1 MDECYGRSAM
11 ATRKDTHCCPQ
22 KKCSLL
28 SRRKARTIMFFQR
41 LSQARRGQYLLTRL
55 GVLALLSLTLI
66 LAACGGSSS
75 ANSGSGTPS
84 GQTCPSTSQLN
95 GGGST
100 FINPLF
106 SKMFSEYPNA
116 KCGVNVNYQSIGSGA
131 GINDLLQ
138 GVVDFGAT
146 DAPMTDAQL
155 AKSTKGL
162 ILHIPVT
169 IGAVAISYNL
179 SGVSGHLNLTG
190 TVIANIYLGA
200 VKFWDDASITALN
213 AGVSLPHQSI
223 NVVHRSDGSGT
234 TGIFTHYLST
244 VSSQWQSKVGAGTTV
259 NWPTGV
265 GGKGN
270 AGVAAQVK
278 STVGAIGYNEL
289 AYVLANNIQYAA
301 VQNANGKAVLP
312 SVGSARTAAQN
323 ISTVPPDLRFY
334 FVNAPG
340 DGSYPITGF
349 TWVVVYQNQSNTDK
363 GKAVADML
371 WWVTHAGQQ
380 YATALNYV
388 PLPQNIVTLDE
399 AKIKS
404 MKCGSGPCYTG
415 S

>member
-1 MDECYGRSAM
+1 MDECYGM
-11 ATRKDTHCCPQ
+11 NTTKTKEDTHCCRQ
-22 KKCSLL
+22 AKCSLL
-28 SRRKARTIMFFQR
+28 SRRKARAIMFFQR

-55 GVLALLSLTLI
+55 GVLGLLGLTLI

-75 ANSGSGTPS
+75 GSSGSGTPS
-84 GQTCPSTSQLN
+84 AQACPSTSQLN
-95 GGGST
+95 AAGST

-106 SKMFSEYPNA
+106 SKMFAEYPNA
-116 KCGVNVNYQSIGSGA
+116 KCGLNVNYQSVGSGA

-138 GVVDFGAT
+138 GIVDIGAT
-146 DAPMTDAQL
+146 DAPMSAAQL
-155 AKSTKGL
+155 ASSTKGL

-190 TVIANIYLGA
+190 PIIANIYLGI
-200 VKFWDDASITALN
+200 VKFWDDASITAIN

-223 NVVHRSDGSGT
+223 TVVHRSDGSGT
-234 TGIFTHYLST
+234 TGIFTHYLAA
-244 VSSQWQSKVGAGTTV
+244 VSPAWQSQVGAGTTV

-289 AYVLANNIQYAA
+289 AYVLSNNIQYAA
-301 VQNANGKAVLP
+301 VQNANMKFVLP
-312 SVGSARTAAQN
+312 SVDSAAAAAQN
-323 ISTVPPDLRFY
+323 ITTFPADLRFY

-340 DGSYPITGF
+340 DASYPITGF
-349 TWVVVYQNQSNTDK
+349 TWALVYQKQTNADK
-363 GKAVADML
+363 GMAIADTL
-371 WWVTHAGQQ
+371 WWVIHDGQQ

-388 PLPQNIVTLDE
+388 PLPQNIVTKGE
-399 AKIKS
+399 VQIKS
-404 MKCGSGPCYTG
+404 MKCGSSACYTG
-415 S
+415 A